1 MYTSVDVFSIVLK
14 RKKKTISQ
22 VYLLYGGGFSGSG
35 SNFVK
40 AQIEFRIQIE
50 APEIYLKILHMA
62 SMNISITKIVNKN
75 FKK

>member
-1 MYTSVDVFSIVLK
+1 MEA
-14 RKKKTISQ
+14 
-22 VYLLYGGGFSGSG
+22 GFLDPGPI
-35 SNFVK
+35 FVK